1 MKNPSWSRDE
11 HLVALNFY
19 LLHTPRIPDKDS
31 SDIKE
36 LSSIL
41 NNLQLSIG
49 GEISDKFRN
58 ANGVYMK
65 LMNFRRFDPA
75 YKGVGLANGNKDEE
89 IVWNLYSDK
98 PDELKK
104 IVSQITSFLTSNSF
118 KEVLPSLDGE
128 EESNE
133 GQILTRVHRYRERDS
148 RLIKRKKE
156 KFKSEFGKLFCQC
169 CGFDFLSK
177 YGAHGEDFIEC
188 HHTKP
193 ISESGV
199 NETTK
204 LSDLILLCSNCHR
217 MIHRKKPWL
226 TFELLKAKLNE

>member
-1 MKNPSWSRDE
+1 MKPPPWSRDE
-11 HLVALNFY
+11 HLVALSFY

-31 SDIKE
+31 SEIKE
-36 LSSIL
+36 LSDVL

-49 GEISDKFRN
+49 GDIADKFRN

-75 YKGVGLANGNKDEE
+75 YKGVGLSNGNKDEE

-98 PDELKK
+98 SDELKK
-104 IVSQITSFLTSNSF
+104 IVSQITSFTTSNLL
-118 KEVLPSLDGE
+118 KEELPFFDL

-156 KFKSEFGKLFCQC
+156 KFKSEFGKLYCQC
-169 CGFDFLSK
+169 CDFDFLSK

-188 HHTKP
+188 HHIKP
-193 ISESGV
+193 VSELGA
-199 NETTK
+199 NDTTK

-226 TFELLKAKLNE
+226 TLELLKEILSE